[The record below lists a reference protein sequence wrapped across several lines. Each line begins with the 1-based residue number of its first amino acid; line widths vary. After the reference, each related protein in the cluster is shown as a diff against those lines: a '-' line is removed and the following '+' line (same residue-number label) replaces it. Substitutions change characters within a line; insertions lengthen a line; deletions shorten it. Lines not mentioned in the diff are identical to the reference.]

1 MKTALSVLALSGALL
16 LTGITSSV
24 QANPLTD
31 PKANQYSWGV
41 IVSPND
47 GPNRSYTAA
56 ELGMSGMPQ
65 ARSVG
70 QATTSR
76 AAVVNDPHATQYS
89 WGVIVSPNDGP
100 NRSYSAEELGLSR
113 TASGTQNRGMN

>member
-76 AAVVNDPHATQYS
+76 AAVGSEPHAIRYS

-100 NRSYSAEELGLSR
+100 NRLYTSEELGMSR
-113 TASGTQNRGMN
+113 TVSGAQSRSVN